1 MGIIW
6 PRLFFVSSKKGI
18 PVFLDPTK
26 LSEASPAEVL
36 DAAANGHVGLDHR
49 FLHALLDRD
58 EEAFPAVLAFAGR
71 NRSEDAVDLSPE
83 LLSLFRHWN
92 RPEALSFLIAYIK
105 EDPEEIPDEAVES
118 LVAIGRPVLEPLLSL
133 YEELE
138 ESASGEVAFILASL
152 RIRDER
158 ILRILLGRLE
168 YDLADTALLLEVYG
182 DPAAI
187 PAVETAIA
195 ELGKDDKDLR
205 EELLRVARELRGR
218 DRIAAAEA
226 SESDSFDIW
235 EMYPE
240 EADLPMDLLDED
252 ERADLLRHPV
262 PSVRAAAAGSF
273 FNREI
278 TAELRKALLDLATGD
293 DTPAVRARA
302 WEALTNATE
311 SAEVIEAMLAG
322 LRKSDLPV
330 EERGG
335 LLVGL
340 APEADRNEVRDAIA
354 DLYKVDEGRAKA
366 LEAMWRSMHPSFR
379 DYFAK
384 HLDDADLEV
393 RRGAVWG
400 VGYYGLKS
408 ELGNLRKLFEHEE
421 LRSDALFAY
430 SLAVPSEVSRGRM
443 KGLLGR
449 IDKDANG
456 LSEMEEQLVMAALDE
471 RLLLAGKEPFFAQGE
486 D

>member
-1 MGIIW
+1 M
-6 PRLFFVSSKKGI
+6 
-18 PVFLDPTK
+18 FLDPTK
-26 LSEASPAEVL
+26 LSEASPTEVL
-36 DAAANGHVGLDHR
+36 DAAANGHLGLDHR
-49 FLHALLDRD
+49 FLHALLDRED
-58 EEAFPAVLAFAGR
+58 ESFPEVLAFAGR
-71 NRSEDAVDLSPE
+71 DRSEDAVDLSPE
-83 LLSLFRHWN
+83 LLALFRHWN
-92 RPEALSFLIAYIK
+92 RPEALPFLLAYIK
-105 EDPEEIPDEAVES
+105 EDPEEIPDEAVET
-118 LVAIGRPVLEPLLSL
+118 LVAIGKPALEPLLSL
-133 YEELE
+133 YGELE
-138 ESASGEVAFILASL
+138 ESASAEVAFILASL

-158 ILRILLGRLE
+158 VLRILLERME

-187 PAVETAIA
+187 PAIEAAAA
-195 ELGKDDKDLR
+195 ELGKEDKDLR
-205 EELLRVARELRGR
+205 EELLRVADVLRGG
-218 DRIAAAEA
+218 DRIAAPEPPHG
-226 SESDSFDIW
+226 ESYNIW
-235 EMYPE
+235 EIYPE
-240 EADLPMDLLDED
+240 EADLPMELIDED
-252 ERADLLRHPV
+252 ERADLLQHPV
-262 PSVRAAAAGSF
+262 ASVRAAAAASF

-278 TAELRKALLDLATGD
+278 SAELRKVLLNLAVGD
-293 DTPAVRARA
+293 SSPSVRARS

-311 SAEVIEAMLAG
+311 DGEVIEAMLGA

-340 APEADRNEVRDAIA
+340 APEADRNEVRDGIA
-354 DLYKVDEGRAKA
+354 DFYTVEQGRAKA

-393 RRGAVWG
+393 RRGAIWG
-400 VGYYGLKS
+400 VGYYGLKT
-408 ELGNLRKLFEHEE
+408 ELANLRKLFDHEE

-430 SLAVPSEVSRGRM
+430 SLAVPAEVSRGRM
-443 KGLLGR
+443 KGLLAR
-449 IDKDANG
+449 IEKDANG